1 MGTLDVNLPIAP
13 EQPVNT
19 SGQQR
24 QLWQT
29 RDLVVASVVSLTAFF
44 GLVVALT
51 IGLIVTSGVDPNDQ
65 EAITSQM
72 VSLPFSALPP
82 LLPSEGEGVGG

>member
-1 MGTLDVNLPIAP
+1 
-13 EQPVNT
+13 
-19 SGQQR
+19 
-24 QLWQT
+24 
-29 RDLVVASVVSLTAFF
+29 VVSLTAFF